1 MNGVHTDGR
10 LSVVISGIGAADEG
24 TADTFHWWADR
35 PVALVI
41 IRSGSDGDDV
51 SLSIGP
57 IRWGTAARPPADPGG
72 ISYVA
77 FAYDT
82 DVETSAAP
90 PSRTSA
96 ARAASIL
103 ARLLRSGSPA

>member
-90 PSRTSA
+90 PSRSSA
-96 ARAASIL
+96 APAASIL